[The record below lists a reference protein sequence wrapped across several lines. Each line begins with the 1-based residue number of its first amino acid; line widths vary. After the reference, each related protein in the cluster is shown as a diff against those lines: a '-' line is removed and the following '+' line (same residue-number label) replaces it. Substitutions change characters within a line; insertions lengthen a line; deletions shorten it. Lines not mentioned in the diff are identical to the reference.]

1 MPRRTGIQWTDKQL
15 NQLRRD
21 VKRFNAKISRA
32 VKRTPEMADFLPPK
46 LSVKEL
52 RQQIRTAGDLRL
64 LSAAVDRAFKPG
76 AFDPIVSKQGIRTT
90 QWLKNEIRLGV
101 RRINKARQK
110 EREEGDPSAEK
121 GNEGA
126 IRDRGLSPK
135 QFDFD
140 KIKADDWDAYVRSVE
155 KQAMDSYTLQRM
167 EQYKEN
173 YIAGLKKVFGPMA
186 DELISQIEKLTP
198 QQVYLGYYQDPILQ
212 LDFIYDEK
220 ELNLRFEVISELW
233 ADFMGRG

>member
-1 MPRRTGIQWTDKQL
+1 
-15 NQLRRD
+15 
-21 VKRFNAKISRA
+21 
-32 VKRTPEMADFLPPK
+32 MADFLPPK
-46 LSVKEL
+46 LSVKDL

-64 LSAAVDRAFKPG
+64 LSASVERAFKPG

-90 QWLKNEIRLGV
+90 QWMKNEIRLGV
-101 RRINKARQK
+101 RRINRARQK
-110 EREEGDPSAEK
+110 EREEGEPSAEK

-167 EQYKEN
+167 EQYKAN
-173 YIAGLKKVFGPMA
+173 YIAGLRTVFGEYA
-186 DELISQIEKLTP
+186 EGLISEISKLSA
-198 QQVYLGYYQDPILQ
+198 QQFYLGYYQDPILQ

-220 ELNLRFEVISELW
+220 ELSLRLEAITELW